1 MKHCI
6 GQKFNVEIIGSES
19 KFMVY
24 DNEGHSIAAV
34 CIRSFDTERNK
45 DESPIRDHLY
55 HFPSDAIH
63 T

>member
-1 MKHCI
+1 MELRVSLVMTKEKLLADE
-6 GQKFNVEIIGSES
+6 QV
-19 KFMVY
+19 V
-24 DNEGHSIAAV
+24 AAV
-34 CIRSFDTERNK
+34 CISSFDTERNK